1 MLDLNREKID
11 LIKSDLKE
19 KLSKKDMSILL
30 EWLMYLQ
37 RWLCAMEKIL

>member
-19 KLSKKDMSILL
+19 KLSKKRYEHTLGVAYVSSAL
-30 EWLMYLQ
+30 
-37 RWLCAMEKIL
+37 AMCYG